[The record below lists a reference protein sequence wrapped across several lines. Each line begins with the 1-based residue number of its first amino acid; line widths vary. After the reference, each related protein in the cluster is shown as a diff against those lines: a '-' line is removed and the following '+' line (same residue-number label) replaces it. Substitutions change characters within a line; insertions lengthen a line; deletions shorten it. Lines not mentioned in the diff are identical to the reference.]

1 MCTRQTGKL
10 SQGSIVLAT
19 RIRFAPLTIPISLE
33 IYVSFI
39 ARDSRRVLQRGAIT
53 TPRIAFRLSTRPRLE
68 NGRVRLLSRLFAR
81 LARERTICAPT
92 VCIHGL
98 NAV

>member
-10 SQGSIVLAT
+10 PQGSIVLAT

-53 TPRIAFRLSTRPRLE
+53 TPPRGSRSDFPLVHDWKTAVSDYYRDCLLVSRE
-68 NGRVRLLSRLFAR
+68 NEQSVRQRYVYTA
-81 LARERTICAPT
+81 
-92 VCIHGL
+92 
-98 NAV
+98 